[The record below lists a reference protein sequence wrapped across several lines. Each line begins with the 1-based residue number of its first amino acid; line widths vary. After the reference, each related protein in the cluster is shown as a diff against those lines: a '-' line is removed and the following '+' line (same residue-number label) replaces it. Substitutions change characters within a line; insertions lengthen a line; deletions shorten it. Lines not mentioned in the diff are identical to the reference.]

1 MKSVKIILG
10 GSWGHSPPEAKSYSF
25 FDSAPNYLR
34 VIPVFRLCQ
43 YVLQFTADNI
53 EYF

>member
-10 GSWGHSPPEAKSYSF
+10 GSWGYSF
-25 FDSAPNYLR
+25 IFDSAPHYLR

-43 YVLQFTADNI
+43 YVLQFTADNV